1 MTQVFETIGSGAA
14 RRNARGELRATQR
27 ILLSDNVYIEVLT
40 CKRYGGNLVTTARV
54 WQWEGDNASYA
65 TTMMFQDWSE
75 TLITNR
81 VRCTAKAVEQ
91 QQAQGLVMAQDRAL
105 AVYNQYVSSGVIQIP
120 VEQSLAAQVKNGG
133 GDAWVAAAKSGQI
146 MRIM

>member
-14 RRNARGELRATQR
+14 RRNMNGDLAARQR
-27 ILLSDNVYIEVLT
+27 ILLSEGVYIEVLT

-54 WQWEGDNASYA
+54 WQVQPDGHP
-65 TTMMFQDWSE
+65 TTVMFQDYSE

-91 QQAQGLVMAQDRAL
+91 QQAQGLPMAQAK
-105 AVYNQYVSSGVIQIP
+105 AQEVYNQYVSNGAIQIP

>member
-1 MTQVFETIGSGAA
+1 MTQVFETIGSAAA
-14 RRNARGELRATQR
+14 RRNMNGDLAVRQR
-27 ILLSDNVYIEVLT
+27 IMLSNSVYIEVLT

-54 WQWEGDNASYA
+54 WTINPDGHSS
-65 TTMMFQDWSE
+65 TVMFQDYSE

-105 AVYNQYVSSGVIQIP
+105 AVYNQYVSNGAIQIP
-120 VEQSLAAQVKNGG
+120 VEQSLAAQVQNGG